1 MSNLAR
7 VILWKVVNSLGDD
20 TPFYEI
26 SGGGIYYESY
36 KWTNIMDLQ
45 IAIHIICLFV
55 PNMLAKGMS
64 GNQ

>member
-26 SGGGIYYESY
+26 LGGGIYYESH
-36 KWTNIMDLQ
+36 KWTTVTDLPTS
-45 IAIHIICLFV
+45 IHIICLFV
-55 PNMLAKGMS
+55 QNMLAKGLS